1 MSIGAMRS
9 RVEIQKYTSTS
20 DGGGGGSVAWSKV
33 ASVFA
38 QITPKTARKNEFGED
53 NQQREVVTHLIKI
66 RYRSDFTTKN
76 RIHQTYS
83 RDGIKATRTF
93 NIKGIINVDNKF
105 KYMELTCEEGVPT

>member
-38 QITPKTARKNEFGED
+38 QITPKTARTNEFGE
-53 NQQREVVTHLIKI
+53 R
-66 RYRSDFTTKN
+66 
-76 RIHQTYS
+76 
-83 RDGIKATRTF
+83 
-93 NIKGIINVDNKF
+93 
-105 KYMELTCEEGVPT
+105 

>member
-1 MSIGAMRS
+1 MSIGAMRN
-9 RVEIQKYTSTS
+9 RVEIQKYTASS
-20 DGGGGGSVAWSKV
+20 DGAGGSTLIWSKV

-38 QITPKTARKNEFGED
+38 EITPKTARTNEFGRD

-83 RDGIKATRTF
+83 RDGIRATRTF
-93 NIKGIINVDNKF
+93 AIKGIINVDNKF